1 MYQENIMKLIEAL
14 TKYFEAAAT
23 NGKTWF
29 EVLFSSPA
37 VVALI
42 GALAAFVPVHITSR
56 RSIKD
61 KEKDQIEKA
70 LKEFYNPLLFLLK
83 RQKAIYEVFNLSIK
97 REKGDT
103 DDTRTLDL
111 LLSGHGFSPEDMML
125 LEDIMTIGKRIKE
138 LVINNPGYIFSEQ
151 LMDQLVKLIEHYD
164 ILERAKEG
172 KLTNREE
179 YKGYRFPRQIDELVL
194 NEVKS
199 LNEQLN
205 QNK

>member
-1 MYQENIMKLIEAL
+1 MYQESIMKLIDTL
-14 TKYFEAAAT
+14 TKYFETAAT

-37 VVALI
+37 LVALI
-42 GALAAFVPVHITSR
+42 GALAAFLPVHIISK

-61 KEKDQIEKA
+61 KEKDRIEKA

-83 RQKAIYEVFNLSIK
+83 RQKGIYQVFNLSI
-97 REKGDT
+97 RQAKGDEE
-103 DDTRTLDL
+103 DTRTLDL
-111 LLSGHGFSPEDMML
+111 LLRGHKFSPEDMML

-138 LVINNPGYIFSEQ
+138 LVINNPGYISSEQ

-164 ILERAKEG
+164 ILERAKNG

-179 YKGYRFPRQIDELVL
+179 YKDYRFPREIDALVL

-205 QNK
+205 RNK